1 MIAALDTEGRVWF
14 SLAHANT
21 NSDVI
26 ALFLLH
32 LTKKLDE
39 ENPGWQE
46 DTVFLLD
53 NATYH
58 KSAETISVMNRLGL

>member
-1 MIAALDTEGRVWF
+1 MIAALDTDGRVWF

-26 ALFLLH
+26 ALFFLH
-32 LTKKLDE
+32 LVKRLDAE
-39 ENPGWQE
+39 SPGWQE

-58 KSAETISVMNRLGL
+58 KSAETMSLMNRLGL